1 MMHITGV
8 KSCKTQ
14 TKLRIGMSID
24 NDDFF
29 IVLAGKKP
37 LHISKEILVIR
48 FTEKNIVM
56 SVSNDFTLSD
66 KTISGIASKY
76 TENIL
81 ETKLILIYE
90 SFVKPWIK
98 DDMVL
103 ESLFRNIIA
112 KLSDRLNSHIGSDCK
127 LTTNRQYVINM
138 LKESTITF
146 S

>member
-1 MMHITGV
+1 
-8 KSCKTQ
+8 
-14 TKLRIGMSID
+14 
-24 NDDFF
+24 
-29 IVLAGKKP
+29 
-37 LHISKEILVIR
+37 
-48 FTEKNIVM
+48 M